1 MKFPE
6 SLILHVG
13 TNDLLSIQ
21 TPQQIAENIMNLA
34 DQIESDS
41 PGTLVT
47 ISAIFVRREDELWKK
62 ATEIN
67 KLVKRFCSN
76 RGWGFLPHI
85 SIDSSC
91 LNASGL
97 HLNTKG
103 VSILSSNFL
112 THIDNI

>member
-21 TPQQIAENIMNLA
+21 TPQQIAENIVNLA

-47 ISAIFVRREDELWKK
+47 ISAICVRKEDELWKK

-67 KLVKRFCSN
+67 SCSKDSVPIED
-76 RGWGFLPHI
+76 GAFFLI
-85 SIDSSC
+85 SA
-91 LNASGL
+91 LTL
-97 HLNTKG
+97 R
-103 VSILSSNFL
+103 VSMRVDFI
-112 THIDNI
+112 